1 MAGPELLLRLR
12 DEVLGRW
19 AERLTDPQA
28 APAEL
33 QGLQQR
39 LQMLDAALAALATR
53 HPAPGPAPAAVPAPR
68 PRPPAARWLAA
79 AWPVLLVATVLL
91 VAATVPVRSVPLSM
105 ALQAGSVTLQ
115 LQEAA
120 QIELPAAAGPL
131 RAEGFTQLQSGDAA
145 LQRLAGEAGA
155 DRLLIE
161 ATELRLRSLQLPAGT
176 RLTLQAAAGQLL
188 LQVEAPVS
196 PVVAE
201 LQWRG
206 QTRLQLGDAVQAG
219 PQAHTEWLRLQAG
232 DAQRP
237 SPAPPPLLLA
247 LPATGQQLRGL
258 RAESLRFAERV
269 DGGGAVA
276 RVGSSLQ
283 EGLVQLPATGAQ
295 HRIAAGDWLE
305 VDGLAV
311 ERLLLQATPGG
322 LSITGSGSAGGVR
335 TRIGDFE
342 QSLKPSLLEM
352 VARHHLVGLLWS
364 AAALLWGALAWVRR
378 QLGAAA

>member
-1 MAGPELLLRLR
+1 MAGPELLARLR
-12 DEVLGRW
+12 DEALGRW
-19 AERLTDPQA
+19 TTRLADPEA

-33 QGLQQR
+33 QALQQR
-39 LQMLDAALAALATR
+39 LQMLEAALAALAAR
-53 HPAPGPAPAAVPAPR
+53 QPAPPAPPIPR
-68 PRPPAARWLAA
+68 ARRWLAA
-79 AWPVLLVATVLL
+79 GWPVMLVATVLL
-91 VAATVPVRSVPLSM
+91 VAATVPVRSLPLS
-105 ALQAGSVTLQ
+105 LELRAGSITLQ

-120 QIELPAAAGPL
+120 QIELAVPAGPL
-131 RAEGFTQLQSGDAA
+131 RLEGFTELQSGDAA
-145 LQRLAGEAGA
+145 LQRLARQAGA

-188 LQVEAPVS
+188 LQVEAPVA

-206 QTRLQLGDAVQAG
+206 HTRLQLGDAVQAG

-232 DAQRP
+232 DAARP
-237 SPAPPPLLLA
+237 SPPPGPLLLA
-247 LPATGQQLRGL
+247 LPAAGQQLRGL

-269 DGGGAVA
+269 DGGAAVA

-283 EGLVQLPATGAQ
+283 EGLLQLPATGGQ

-305 VDGLAV
+305 VDGLVV
-311 ERLLLQATPGG
+311 ERLVLQATPTG
-322 LSITGSGSAGGVR
+322 LAMATSGSATGLR
-335 TRIGDFE
+335 TRVGDFE

-364 AAALLWGALAWVRR
+364 AAAVLWGALAWTRR